1 MGAEEWSVSKKGGGG
16 GGDGGFGVERDVFN
30 ACFILCFLE
39 GGGGEMGIMHVYSDL
54 STHFS
59 SLISDIPFKYP
70 LTDTERGE
78 REGGGWVGGGE
89 NGGWRPYSAH
99 FCLLPTADGGRRSP
113 RVSPPPSPL
122 MDEVKRASS
131 SSSASTVL
139 IISSRLRAPDIYR
152 LCSKS

>member
-39 GGGGEMGIMHVYSDL
+39 GGGGGETGIMHVYSDL

-78 REGGGWVGGGE
+78 REGRTE
-89 NGGWRPYSAH
+89 
-99 FCLLPTADGGRRSP
+99 DGGP
-113 RVSPPPSPL
+113 
-122 MDEVKRASS
+122 
-131 SSSASTVL
+131 TVL
-139 IISSRLRAPDIYR
+139 ISACYRLPTEEGVLRESLLRRLR
-152 LCSKS
+152 

>member
-1 MGAEEWSVSKKGGGG
+1 MECIEKRVVVAAAMGASALREMCLMHVS
-16 GGDGGFGVERDVFN
+16 FCVSSR
-30 ACFILCFLE
+30 
-39 GGGGEMGIMHVYSDL
+39 GGGEKGIMHVYSDL